1 MIWFRFY
8 YFIKIMV
15 LYHIVSSYLFAG
27 NPLCF
32 IRSSKTCFFLWG
44 KITLYWVNVT
54 RPYGTRVVH
63 FNNQFCH
70 DFLNKTRVSNMTLV
84 THKSGTLTDD
94 SVWLTIHI
102 GVVCEVDFFFVGADV
117 ICVCIITHLHGYLQ
131 LGPSLAIHFT
141 CTSYS
146 CAANLDCM

>member
-15 LYHIVSSYLFAG
+15 LYHIVSSYLPATHFVLLG
-27 NPLCF
+27 L
-32 IRSSKTCFFLWG
+32 RKLVFFLWG

-84 THKSGTLTDD
+84 THKSGILTDD

-102 GVVCEVDFFFVGADV
+102 GVVCEVDIFFCWCWCDLCMHNYTFTRIPATRIFFGN
-117 ICVCIITHLHGYLQ
+117 TLY
-131 LGPSLAIHFT
+131 IHILLL
-141 CTSYS
+141 SS
-146 CAANLDCM
+146 